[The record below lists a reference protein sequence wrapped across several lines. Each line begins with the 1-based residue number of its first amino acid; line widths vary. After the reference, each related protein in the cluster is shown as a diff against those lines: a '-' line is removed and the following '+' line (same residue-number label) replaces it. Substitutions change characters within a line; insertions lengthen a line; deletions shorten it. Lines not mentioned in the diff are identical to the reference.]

1 MLGRIYWPGQRA
13 VTPPLL
19 IPLANLYYLL
29 CYAWNILP
37 VRGVASAARVAEE
50 GPGAGSLLT
59 HLLVM
64 GLAQRAR
71 RGVPAAFTAVDAIG
85 PHPRGRLLPG
95 RLARQPTAAARGH
108 LPSRYAALTLDTPL
122 NRLIV
127 TALRRVLRADLSPA
141 PLLPRPL
148 RHGVRAALAPL
159 AGVPTLGR
167 PGPAEVAAAAQTLP
181 LTDATAHLVLR
192 AAELLVFN
200 LLPTTQ
206 NAPDESAA
214 RFRFYDFQADD
225 AQMGRLFEAF
235 VRNFLRR
242 EQRAA
247 AVSSEVLRWRGAT
260 ATMPA
265 ALPLLPMMR
274 TDITLTTPERR
285 LVIETKYYARP
296 LAGSRYADERLLAA
310 HLYQLLAYLRNQPV
324 VPGQRVEG
332 LLLYPA
338 SAAST
343 DLRLDY
349 QLEGYRVQVRTLN
362 LAAPWPQIRQSLLAL
377 VAD

>member
-1 MLGRIYWPGQRA
+1 MPGRRA
-13 VTPPLL
+13 VNSLLL

-29 CYAWNILP
+29 CYAWNVLP
-37 VRGVASAARVAEE
+37 VRGAASTARVAEE
-50 GPGAGSLLT
+50 GLSAGSLLT
-59 HLLVM
+59 DLLVA
-64 GLAQRAR
+64 GLTKRAR
-71 RGVPAAFTAVDAIG
+71 RGVPASFVTVDATG
-85 PHPRGRLLPG
+85 AHPRGRLLPG
-95 RLARQPTAAARGH
+95 RLACLPTAAARGH

-122 NRLIV
+122 NRLVV

-141 PLLPRPL
+141 PVLPRTL

-159 AGVPTLGR
+159 AGVPALVR

-206 NAPDESAA
+206 GAPAGLA
-214 RFRFYDFQADD
+214 PRFRFYDFRTDD

-242 EQRAA
+242 EQRTA

-260 ATMPA
+260 ATTPA
-265 ALPLLPMMR
+265 ALPLLPVMR
-274 TDITLTTPERR
+274 TDITLTTPARR
-285 LVIETKYYARP
+285 LIIETKYYARP

-310 HLYQLLAYLRNQPV
+310 HLYQLLAYLRNQPAAAD
-324 VPGQRVEG
+324 QRIEG

-338 SAAST
+338 TAAT
-343 DLRLDY
+343 ADLRLDY